1 MDKHLEDLTPLD
13 VLEYVKELE
22 ARNAELVSK
31 IEVLEFHLNEIATSD
46 LVASNLRCMAK
57 HALNN
62 KNG

>member
-1 MDKHLEDLTPLD
+1 MSNMIEKTLVHYET
-13 VLEYVKELE
+13 KIKSLE
-22 ARNAELVSK
+22 AKNVELVSK

>member
-1 MDKHLEDLTPLD
+1 MYFKGLR
-13 VLEYVKELE
+13 YISQNKELE
-22 ARNAELVSK
+22 AKNGELVSK